1 MILKFAKEILWTK
14 HAQSKMRFYR
24 LSEQRVRR
32 VLNSPKRTE
41 EGIAPNTVAMM
52 QPASIKT
59 KDGKQTWSQE
69 IWIMVQKTRT
79 RADRTQTNADN
90 FPRKSAS
97 SQRRSAS
104 VKIISAWRYPGRTK
118 PGEPLP
124 EEILREIKLIT

>member
-1 MILKFAKEILWTK
+1 MILKFAKEISWTK
-14 HAQSKMRFYR
+14 HAQAKMRFYG

-52 QPASIKT
+52 QPALIKT

-69 IWIMVQKTRT
+69 IWVMVQKL
-79 RADRTQTNADN
+79 
-90 FPRKSAS
+90 
-97 SQRRSAS
+97 
-104 VKIISAWRYPGRTK
+104 KIISVWRYPGRTK

-124 EEILREIKLIT
+124 VDILSEIKESLF